1 MSAELARLGGVLGCA
16 GFAALLVVR
25 PRCAR
30 LAALVAW
37 GLGGAL
43 VLPYVAPSGRGALL
57 AAGLVAGTALAAALA
72 VLFLRWPWL
81 VPAAALACAP
91 VRVPV
96 DVGDETFNLLLPLYA
111 VVAGAAISFAW
122 QLARGDERARELG
135 ALSWPLAAL
144 VAWFGVSLLWT
155 EDLRQGAVS
164 VAAFYLPF
172 GLLALTVAR
181 VPWSRRWL
189 GGLAVQLGAMAI
201 VFADIGGYQWLT
213 RDVFWNPKLIIGN
226 TYAPFYRVNSVF
238 WDPSIYGRFLVLA
251 ILAALVVCLFAR
263 DARLAVGAAAV
274 GAALWLGLV
283 LSFSQSSFVAL
294 VAGVLVAAAA
304 VWGRRAVAALALT
317 AALLVS
323 VGFSAPELRRTLV
336 NDFEGGLNR
345 ATSGRAT
352 LLKNGV
358 RIAADH
364 PVAGVGLGGFKRAYA
379 ERVGLRGKEPR
390 RGASH
395 TTPVTVAAEAGA
407 PGLVLFGWLLVVA
420 VGGAL
425 RRASRSFAGQ
435 TSLVVAL
442 LLIAIAVHS
451 LFYNAFFE
459 DPLTWV
465 LFGLAAV
472 VLAWRGEGRKEATA

>member
-16 GFAALLVVR
+16 GLAALLVVR
-25 PRCAR
+25 PRWGR
-30 LAALVAW
+30 LTALLAW
-37 GLGGAL
+37 ALGGAL
-43 VLPYVAPSGRGALL
+43 VLPYLAPEGRSALV
-57 AAGLVAGTALAAALA
+57 AAGVVAGVAVAAALA

-91 VRVPV
+91 ARVPV

-111 VVAGAAISFAW
+111 VVAGAAVAFAW
-122 QLARGDERARELG
+122 QLVRGDERARELR

-144 VAWFGVSLLWT
+144 VAWLGASLAWT
-155 EDLRQGAVS
+155 DDLRQGAVS

-172 GLLALTVAR
+172 GLLAIAVAR

-189 GGLAVQLGAMAI
+189 GALAVQLGAMA
-201 VFADIGGYQWLT
+201 VAFAAVGGYQWLT
-213 RDVFWNPKLIIGN
+213 RDVFWNPKVDISN

-263 DARLAVGAAAV
+263 DARLALGAAALA
-274 GAALWLGLV
+274 GALWLGLLV
-283 LSFSQSSFVAL
+283 SFSQSSFVAL
-294 VAGVLVAAAA
+294 VAGVLVATAV

-317 AALLVS
+317 AAVLVS
-323 VGFSAPELRRTLV
+323 VGFSAPEIRRTLV
-336 NDFEGGLNR
+336 ADVERGLNR

-352 LLKNGV
+352 LLETGV

-364 PVAGVGLGGFKRAYA
+364 PVAGVGLGGFKHAYA
-379 ERVGLRGKEPR
+379 EREGLRGEEPK

-407 PGLVLFGWLLVVA
+407 PGLLLFAWLLVVA

-435 TSLVVAL
+435 TSLVVGA

-465 LFGLAAV
+465 LLGLAAV
-472 VLAWRGEGRKEATA
+472 VLGWRGEGRKDAAA